1 MSEQD
6 DDFAAML
13 EASLKPKRI
22 ERGQTIEGRIVG
34 MGPEVAFVDVG
45 GDSRRWLY
53 MHPPAQVTVAARIPE
68 RAYFQAGLAIDPN
81 TWNADVGDGVRF
93 ILEAE
98 GAAGRMTLL
107 DRHVNPRA
115 RADERRWLD
124 EWVSL
129 APLAGQQV
137 RLTLR
142 TDAAQDG
149 TFDWAGWSNP
159 QVVVWRAARPNPGSA
174 HPW

>member
-1 MSEQD
+1 
-6 DDFAAML
+6 L
-13 EASLKPKRI
+13 P
-22 ERGQTIEGRIVG
+22 
-34 MGPEVAFVDVG
+34 PFVEMRYARVG
-45 GDSRRWLY
+45 GEERRWLY
-53 MHPPAQVTVAARIPE
+53 MHPPSQVSVAARIPAG
-68 RAYFQAGLAIDPN
+68 AYFQAGLAIDPGA
-81 TWNADVGDGVRF
+81 WLAEYGDGVRF

-98 GAAGRMTLL
+98 GPSGRRTLL

-115 RADERRWLD
+115 RAEERRWID

-142 TDAAQDG
+142 TDAVHDG
-149 TFDWAGWSNP
+149 SYDWAGWSNP
-159 QVVVWRAARPNPGSA
+159 QLVIWAAARPHPGSV